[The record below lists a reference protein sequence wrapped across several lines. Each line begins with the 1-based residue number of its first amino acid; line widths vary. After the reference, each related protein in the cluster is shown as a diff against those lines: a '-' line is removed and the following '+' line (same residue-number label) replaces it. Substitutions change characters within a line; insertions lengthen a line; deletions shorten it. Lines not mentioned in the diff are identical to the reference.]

1 MYAVSEGR
9 IKINDKMVET
19 YGRAVLGKDTAL
31 HVVAGSTGYKGS
43 ESRKAG
49 GRTYIKIECFN
60 GDFFFDP
67 IKDDDGRIIGIEIAC
82 CGDEGL
88 EAMVKA
94 IEFVRTVLK
103 DQCCEV
109 ND

>member
-88 EAMVKA
+88 DAIMKA
-94 IEFVRTVLK
+94 LAFADEVIDDAVR
-103 DQCCEV
+103 EI